1 MFCCFFHILR
11 KTLLGDVI
19 MTRTTSVKADLHEY
33 SLNELKKLRNS
44 YPTEIGR
51 NVLTTVVMLTEGN
64 SIKQISDFLAL
75 NVITIYTYL
84 NRWNELGIAA
94 LEDYRGKTPSNCKM
108 TAEMEYDLL
117 YVVQHKVPND
127 FGFLGNV
134 WTAKLLSDYLYQ
146 NYEIR
151 LSPQCIR
158 DTLHKNNFSFKRAQK
173 KPSKGV
179 KSEQETFKK
188 NDRNYVFCRKRF

>member
-1 MFCCFFHILR
+1 MS
-11 KTLLGDVI
+11 
-19 MTRTTSVKADLHEY
+19 RTTSVKTDLHEY
-33 SLNELKKLRNS
+33 SLTELKKLRNS

-51 NVLTTVVMLTEGN
+51 NVLTTVVMLTEVN

-75 NVITIYTYL
+75 NVIAIYTYL
-84 NRWNELGIAA
+84 NRWNELGMAA

-127 FGFLGNV
+127 FDFLGNV